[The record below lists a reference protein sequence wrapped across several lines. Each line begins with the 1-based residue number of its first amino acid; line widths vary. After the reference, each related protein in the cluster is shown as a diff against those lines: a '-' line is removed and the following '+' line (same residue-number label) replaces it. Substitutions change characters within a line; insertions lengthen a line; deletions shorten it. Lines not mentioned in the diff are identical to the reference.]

1 MIHTHCS
8 CVYCYF
14 SVNIL
19 GWGSF
24 RGGHTTLWESFAQVG
39 KSIDLLYPP
48 MHAPWQLFCTTYVSS
63 WISDTRCTH
72 SHYSLLH
79 STLMSCNH
87 SSSLHL
93 TCVHM
98 LFLTLTSKIQH
109 AWDDVLKKFV
119 SVCCVKCQHI
129 STVDYLFPV
138 RPCPCT
144 FFTASS
150 SFCSTRQSALLAA
163 SMSSSSSTL
172 YLSKLFSSTNFV
184 FCFCSLMCCLVLG
197 PPASPAPAEEIKNCR
212 HTCHTCTVM
221 LVMCFI

>member
-1 MIHTHCS
+1 MH
-8 CVYCYF
+8 
-14 SVNIL
+14 NDN
-19 GWGSF
+19 SF
-24 RGGHTTLWESFAQVG
+24 VQH
-39 KSIDLLYPP
+39 
-48 MHAPWQLFCTTYVSS
+48 VSS